1 VRRYKG
7 DTKGT
12 ATATRCDEPEPA
24 ATFRSRTAGSQVESR
39 GSAIHKYKG
48 NVQGAQL
55 NLAATKRSAAE
66 DAAMKACVLCDVGRM
81 EVREVPQPPVGTRDV
96 LLRISAVGICGTDAH
111 IFSGHAN
118 YNTDATGKNIPLS
131 VQPQI
136 LGHEIS
142 GQVAEVGGEVRD
154 LAPGD
159 RVVIDQGLSCVS
171 TRRELRCEYCLS
183 GDSHQCAFYTEHGI
197 TGLPGGLAEFIAV
210 PASNA
215 VRLTTDLDMKE
226 AALSEP
232 LGCVIHS
239 SDAVTRAQAR
249 FAIGAAS
256 QERRVRHVLIC
267 GAGPSGLLHL
277 QYLRRVLGYDGWLM
291 VSEPNEMKRELA
303 KKFGADVVLD
313 PSGGEMGAA
322 VREHTQGGGVEYL
335 IEASG
340 QGRAFAAISSV
351 IRKQATVLLYGHG
364 HAGFGLSLLNNVMFK
379 EPCLVTPVGA
389 SGGFEKDGRPSTY
402 ARALR
407 LIEQGKI
414 SVAPF
419 ITHRFASLGDVQ
431 GALAGGMNAADYVKG
446 VVALQ

>member
-1 VRRYKG
+1 
-7 DTKGT
+7 
-12 ATATRCDEPEPA
+12 
-24 ATFRSRTAGSQVESR
+24 
-39 GSAIHKYKG
+39 
-48 NVQGAQL
+48 
-55 NLAATKRSAAE
+55 
-66 DAAMKACVLCDVGRM
+66 MKACVLCDVGRI
-81 EVREVPQPPVGTRDV
+81 EVRDVPQPRVGARDV

-118 YNTDATGKNIPLS
+118 YNTDASGKNIPLS

-142 GQVAEVGGEVRD
+142 GEVFEVGAEVRD
-154 LAPGD
+154 LAVGD
-159 RVVIDQGLSCVS
+159 RAVIDQGLNCVS
-171 TRRELRCEYCLS
+171 ARREPQCEYCLS

-215 VRLTTDLDMKE
+215 VRLTSDLDTRE

-239 SDAVTRAQAR
+239 SDAVTRAHGR
-249 FAIGAAS
+249 FSIGATPPSRGA
-256 QERRVRHVLIC
+256 ERRVRHVLIC

-277 QYLRRVLGYDGWLM
+277 QYLRRVLGYDGLVM
-291 VSEPNEMKRELA
+291 VSEPNEMKRGLA

-313 PSGGEMGAA
+313 PSNGDLGAA
-322 VREHTQGGGVEYL
+322 VREHTKGRGEEYL

-364 HAGFGLSLLNNVMFK
+364 HAGFELSLLNNVMFK
-379 EPCLVTPVGA
+379 EPTLVTPVGA

-407 LIEQGKI
+407 LIEQGEI

-419 ITHRFASLGDVQ
+419 ITHQFGSLGDVQ
-431 GALAGGMNAADYVKG
+431 GALAGGMNAPDYVKG

>member
-1 VRRYKG
+1 
-7 DTKGT
+7 
-12 ATATRCDEPEPA
+12 
-24 ATFRSRTAGSQVESR
+24 
-39 GSAIHKYKG
+39 
-48 NVQGAQL
+48 
-55 NLAATKRSAAE
+55 
-66 DAAMKACVLCDVGRM
+66 MKACVLCDVGRI
-81 EVREVPQPPVGTRDV
+81 EVREVAEPRVGARDV

-111 IFSGHAN
+111 IFGGHAN
-118 YNTDATGKNIPLS
+118 YNTDASGKTVPLS

-142 GQVAEVGGEVRD
+142 GEVFEAGGEVRD
-154 LAPGD
+154 LAVGD
-159 RVVIDQGLSCVS
+159 RVVIDQGLNCVS
-171 TRRELRCEYCLS
+171 AGRAAQCEYCLS

-197 TGLPGGLAEFIAV
+197 TGIPGGLAEFIAV

-215 VRLTTDLDMKE
+215 VRLTSDLDMRE

-239 SDAVTRAQAR
+239 ADAVARAHGR
-249 FAIGAAS
+249 FAIGAAAAS
-256 QERRVRHVLIC
+256 AERRVRYVLIC

-277 QYLRRVLGYDGWLM
+277 QYLRRVLGYDGLVM
-291 VSEPNEMKRELA
+291 VSEPNAMKRGLA
-303 KKFGADVVLD
+303 TKFGADVVLN
-313 PSGGEMGAA
+313 PSDGDLGAV
-322 VREHTQGGGVEYL
+322 VREHTEGGGVEYL

-340 QGRAFAAISSV
+340 QGRAFAAISSL

-364 HAGFGLSLLNNVMFK
+364 HAGFELSLLNNVMFK

-419 ITHRFASLGDVQ
+419 ITHRFGSLGDVQ